1 MNEEQKKQYADGI
14 AQQRVTAARMY
25 GAMSIWGAM
34 ATVPLGVRVRMNELV
49 AEYEQAQVLIAQSM
63 EPAVQTRLTLG
74 DTP

>member
-14 AQQRVTAARMY
+14 AQHRLTGARMY
-25 GAMSIWGAM
+25 GAMSIWKEM
-34 ATVPLGVRVRMNELV
+34 ATVPMGVRVRMNELV
-49 AEYEQAQVLIAQSM
+49 AEYEQGQALIAQSM